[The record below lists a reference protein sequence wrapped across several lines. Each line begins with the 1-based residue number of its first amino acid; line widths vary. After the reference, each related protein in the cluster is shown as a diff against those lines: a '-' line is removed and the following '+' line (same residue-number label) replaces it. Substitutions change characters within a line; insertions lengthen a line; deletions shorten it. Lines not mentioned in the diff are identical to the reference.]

1 MVGTIRIAAVHLRA
15 GLGLVALL
23 CVLSRDAAAAD
34 LRVRVEGPDGRPVLD
49 AIVEIHPGADGASSS
64 AGLASTGRAAAGTA
78 AAGRTSAGPAS
89 PDVSSRSAGDAPRR
103 AVVDQSDRQFVPHV
117 SAVERDTV
125 VDFPNSDQIR
135 HSIYSFS
142 APKTFERRLYRGFE
156 AAPVHF
162 DQPGLVVLG
171 CNIHDYMLGYVYV
184 LETSLFGVTDDRGLT
199 TIRDVGDGP
208 HLVRVRHPRLPESV
222 VFEQT
227 MDLVA
232 GGEIVLALSQR
243 APPRP
248 TTLEPPEDDLQ
259 DLFQSGP

>member
-1 MVGTIRIAAVHLRA
+1 MVETIRIAAVHLGT

-34 LRVRVEGPDGRPVLD
+34 LRVRVEGPEGRPVLD
-49 AIVEIHPGADGASSS
+49 AVVEIHPGADGASSS
-64 AGLASTGRAAAGTA
+64 AGLASPGRAS
-78 AAGRTSAGPAS
+78 AGRSSPGRAS
-89 PDVSSRSAGDAPRR
+89 PDVSSPGPGDAPRR

-199 TIRDVGDGP
+199 TIRDVGDGT

-222 VFEQT
+222 VFEQP

-232 GGEIVLALSQR
+232 GGEIVLALPQR
-243 APPRP
+243 VPPRP